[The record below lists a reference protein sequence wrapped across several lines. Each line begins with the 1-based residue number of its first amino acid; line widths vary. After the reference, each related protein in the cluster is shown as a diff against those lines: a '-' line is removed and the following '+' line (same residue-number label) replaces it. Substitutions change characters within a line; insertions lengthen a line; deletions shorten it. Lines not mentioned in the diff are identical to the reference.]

1 MATKCIQPTPCDCWS
16 EREQHCWASFVI
28 YEACAQQRIAE
39 LEARDKLKAEE
50 YDTRIVLAAQFERER
65 DELRKAWLDVCHEG
79 NVPQYEHV
87 TEAHPDGI
95 RHGVRQLAAMWS
107 GEKEL
112 RECEGKELKKKLSE
126 AERECNELRAKLADW
141 QETYAN
147 IVAECC
153 APDEHHCTCVPALR
167 AHIKELEAQLA
178 RAETR
183 ERDLELV
190 NSRVEAFC
198 AEYRSVFKNP
208 VGKRGE

>member
-65 DELRKAWLDVCHEG
+65 DELR
-79 NVPQYEHV
+79 
-87 TEAHPDGI
+87 
-95 RHGVRQLAAMWS
+95 
-107 GEKEL
+107 
-112 RECEGKELKKKLSE
+112 
-126 AERECNELRAKLADW
+126 AKLADW

-147 IVAECC
+147 IVAERC